1 VAGMVGANM
10 PRYCVFGETVGI
22 ASKMESQ
29 GQGKRKTNFYVV
41 SIPVAIAVKRHYNQY
56 SYN

>member
-1 VAGMVGANM
+1 MAGMVGANM

-29 GQGKRKTNFYVV
+29 GQGKRKTNFSTMY
-41 SIPVAIAVKRHYNQY
+41 
-56 SYN
+56 